1 MILPLPKGEGRG
13 EREGRARTARSLKTR
28 QTVVAKTASLVAL
41 LLFVGSCLAGDT
53 APPASAPRKGS
64 YTETYDTL
72 YNSLTVQREGS
83 LVELRARS
91 RRGEFLE
98 SAVDLD
104 DPLRLIVPYSRSVF
118 AAEFFLPNPKR
129 VLMIGLGGAGIHRL
143 FVAAHPDALIQSVE
157 LDAKVFELCQTRLG
171 FQPTTN
177 TPVAV
182 MDGRMFIKRNREH
195 WDWLILDAFRGG
207 YVSPH
212 LKTAEFYRECAARLS
227 ERGVFVSNLHETTAL
242 YYSDLKTIT
251 SVFPQVVLF
260 HVPGTGNVVAFAVNY
275 RTPMITDDSTWSA
288 DAEVARPFASR
299 LNFSL
304 IRNGIRPLPTKE
316 IAAAKVLT
324 DDFAP
329 VEFLNSVR
337 TNNAARDR

>member
-1 MILPLPKGEGRG
+1 MKLVCLIGLSVLFVLTGRSFAAETPLPLHPAPKGN
-13 EREGRARTARSLKTR
+13 
-28 QTVVAKTASLVAL
+28 
-41 LLFVGSCLAGDT
+41 
-53 APPASAPRKGS
+53 
-64 YTETYDTL
+64 YTESYDTL

-83 LVELRARS
+83 VVELRARS

-104 DPLRLIVPYSRSVF
+104 DPLRLIVPYSRSLF
-118 AAEFFLPNPKR
+118 AAEFFQPNPQR
-129 VLMIGLGGAGIHRL
+129 VLMIGLGGASFHRV
-143 FVAAHPDALIQSVE
+143 FTAAHPEALLQSVE
-157 LDAKVFELCQTRLG
+157 LDAKVLELCRTRLG
-171 FQPTTN
+171 FQPTTT

-182 MDGRMFIKRNREH
+182 MDGRMFIKRNREQ

-227 ERGVFVSNLHETTAL
+227 EHGVFVSNLHETTAL
-242 YYSDLKTIT
+242 YHSDLKTIT

-260 HVPGTGNVVAFAVNY
+260 HVPGTGNVVACAVNY
-275 RTPMITDDSTWSA
+275 RTPVITDDSTWPA
-288 DAEVARPFASR
+288 DAAVAKPFAGR

-304 IRNGIRPLPTKE
+304 IRNGIRPIPTKE
-316 IAAAKVLT
+316 IATAKVLT

-329 VEFLNSVR
+329 VEFLNAVR
-337 TNNAARDR
+337 TNNAAKQ

>member
-1 MILPLPKGEGRG
+1 MKL
-13 EREGRARTARSLKTR
+13 ACF
-28 QTVVAKTASLVAL
+28 VL
-41 LLFVGSCLAGDT
+41 LSVLFGSCLAAET
-53 APPASAPRKGS
+53 APPATAPRKGS

-83 LVELRARS
+83 IVELRARS

-143 FVAAHPDALIQSVE
+143 FVAAHPEALIQSVE
-157 LDAKVFELCQTRLG
+157 LDAKVFELCRTRLG

-182 MDGRMFIKRNREH
+182 MDGRMFIKRNREQ

-275 RTPMITDDSTWSA
+275 RTPVISDDSTWSA
-288 DAEVARPFASR
+288 DAEVAKPFAGR

-316 IAAAKVLT
+316 IATAKVLT

-337 TNNAARDR
+337 TNNAAKDR

>member
-1 MILPLPKGEGRG
+1 MKPARLFALPVLVLVLAGRLFAAEPAKPLPPAPKGN
-13 EREGRARTARSLKTR
+13 
-28 QTVVAKTASLVAL
+28 
-41 LLFVGSCLAGDT
+41 
-53 APPASAPRKGS
+53 
-64 YTETYDTL
+64 YTESYDTL

-104 DPLRLIVPYSRSVF
+104 DPLRLIVAYTRSLF
-118 AAEFFLPNPKR
+118 AAEFLQPRPKR
-129 VLMIGLGGAGIHRL
+129 VLMIGLGGAGFHRL
-143 FVAAHPDALIQSVE
+143 FVAAHPDALLQSVE
-157 LDAKVFELCQTRLG
+157 LDAKVLELCRARLG

-182 MDGRMFIKRNREH
+182 MDGRMFIKRNRDQ

-212 LKTAEFYRECAARLS
+212 LKTVEFYRECAARLS
-227 ERGVFVSNLHETTAL
+227 ERGVFISNLHETTAL

-260 HVPGTGNVVAFAVNY
+260 HVPGTGNVVACAVNY
-275 RTPMITDDSTWSA
+275 RTPVITDDSTWPK
-288 DAEVARPFASR
+288 DAVMAKPFDGR
-299 LNFSL
+299 LNFPL

-329 VEFLNSVR
+329 VEFLNAVR
-337 TNNAARDR
+337 TNNAAKN